1 MSKCILPPLYIH
13 ILATYTPVY
22 CMSTTVQQR
31 NATQNKLAKHFSN
44 LNNLSLRQ
52 NSLFSTPQ
60 YLQGS
65 KDSLKGLQMSTI
77 VLERHRSGGHFCLFL
92 YRSHLCYLGFYP
104 TRTVSCEM
112 DYLDRCRSIST
123 HLSHCNLEFFDYSV
137 VKVRENK
144 NPDLCSSILVIYTS
158 SWQTRPS
165 ACRKAASHAVLECLN
180 TNQDLCA
187 KRNLRYNCLQ
197 AGQANT
203 LYHKIAIMDTA
214 ISNLILI
221 NKYCNLM
228 YTNSEPAYKE

>member
-144 NPDLCSSILVIYTS
+144 KPEKHSLSSLAVISNLVIF
-158 SWQTRPS
+158 
-165 ACRKAASHAVLECLN
+165 ACRKAASHAPIGVTKLPRENLPGLVSLI
-180 TNQDLCA
+180 TFA
-187 KRNLRYNCLQ
+187 KVFSKVQSLVSRTSKHIVPQNCNH
-197 AGQANT
+197 G
-203 LYHKIAIMDTA
+203 
-214 ISNLILI
+214 
-221 NKYCNLM
+221 YCNL
-228 YTNSEPAYKE
+228 